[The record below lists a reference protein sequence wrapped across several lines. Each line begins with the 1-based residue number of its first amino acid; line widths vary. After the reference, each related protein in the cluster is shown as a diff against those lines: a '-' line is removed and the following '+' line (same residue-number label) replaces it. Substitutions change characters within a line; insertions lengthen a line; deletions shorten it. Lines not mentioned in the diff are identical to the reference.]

1 MLRKLLFIEMHAL
14 DRFGVHQMMDVRAKL
29 RKLFDDG
36 ATTSVE
42 ASASRVANLFRDS
55 LVDRDGTPA
64 CPLVRVYKT
73 HPFKD
78 LDRDLQQ
85 FARRIDPSVDSIPDL
100 RCLVLLATE
109 GDRPEWKS
117 RHLSVG
123 HRAIPLTS
131 ARAVAQAPMV
141 SQLIRQMGI
150 EISDVIRPEPGLLL
164 KTRDQVYDLFY
175 VAKAPGSPYIPA
187 QNFVENAKIESVIG
201 FGGLLASG
209 DLVATILFSKVPI
222 SEEVAGQFKVIG
234 LNFKLAMM
242 ASSSLPLFG

>member
-1 MLRKLLFIEMHAL
+1 MHDL
-14 DRFGVHQMMDVRAKL
+14 ERFGVYQMMDVRSKL
-29 RKLFDDG
+29 RKLFDEG

-42 ASASRVANLFRDS
+42 ASASRVAKLFRES
-55 LVDRDGTPA
+55 LVDRNGSPA

-73 HPFKD
+73 HRFNE

-85 FARRIDPSVDSIPDL
+85 FARGLDPSVDSIPEL
-100 RCLVLLATE
+100 RCLVLLATD
-109 GDRPEWKS
+109 GHRPEWKS
-117 RHLSVG
+117 RHLSAG

-150 EISDVIRPEPGLLL
+150 EISNVIKPEPGLLVE
-164 KTRDQVYDLFY
+164 TRDQVFDLFY
-175 VAKAPGSPYIPA
+175 VAKALGSPYIPA
-187 QNFVENAKIESVIG
+187 QNFVEKEKIESVIG

-222 SEEVAGQFKVIG
+222 SEEVSRQFKVLG

-242 ASSSLPLFG
+242 ASSSLPLFA